1 MMRSTREAMP
11 FIVLAY
17 CILAAVFGLFAFAD
31 WGMIDREWWIDLAVA
46 TLIVFGFL
54 IPVLGGDL
62 RKPKVLFV
70 LALLY
75 TGHMTFCL
83 HFLKEGVYLRPLA
96 YAPIG
101 VAEVFISVFALM
113 RLGGASLDDY
123 RESLSRRRRK

>member
-1 MMRSTREAMP
+1 MMESTKKAMP

-46 TLIVFGFL
+46 TVLLFGFL
-54 IPVLGGDL
+54 IPALGRDL

-75 TGHMTFCL
+75 TGHMSFCV
-83 HFLKEGVYLRPLA
+83 HFLKQGVYLRPLA

-101 VAEVFISVFALM
+101 LAEIFISVFALI
-113 RLGGASLDDY
+113 RLGGATLDDY
-123 RESLSRRRRK
+123 RESLSRKRRK

>member
-1 MMRSTREAMP
+1 MMQSTREAMP

-17 CILAAVFGLFAFAD
+17 CILAAVFGLFTFAD
-31 WGMIDREWWIDLAVA
+31 WGMIDREWWIDLAVV
-46 TLIVFGFL
+46 TVIVFGFV
-54 IPVLGGDL
+54 PALGGDL

-75 TGHMTFCL
+75 TGHMTFCV

-101 VAEVFISVFALM
+101 VAEIFISVFALI

-123 RESLSRRRRK
+123 RESLSRKRRK